1 MSEVL
6 RGGTVVTG
14 SDEAGQYA
22 GYKADLLISEGKIAG
37 LLPPGDSV
45 ASAKEFNVAG
55 LWLVPGFVQA
65 HTHLI
70 QTLFR
75 GMADDLA
82 LLDWLESRIWPLESA
97 HDEESAYWSARLGLT
112 EMLLGGTTAILD
124 MASVRHTDAVFQAA
138 KEAGIHAHIGKA
150 MMDRENNAGLSET
163 ADISLQTSCDL
174 RDRWHGKGRLRYAF
188 APRFVPSCTET
199 LLVETVA
206 AARSTGCLIHSH
218 ASENLDEV
226 QLVRSLTS
234 MDNVAY
240 LDSIGMT
247 GSDVVLAHCIH
258 LTADEIRLLAQTK
271 TAVAHCPGSNFKLG
285 SGIAPIPALLDAG
298 AVCVIGSDGAPCN
311 NRMDMFA
318 EMRLA
323 ALIQKPLHGV
333 LALPAEALLNMATR
347 QGAAVLGTGGG
358 DIIVGATADLI
369 ALEPA
374 MPHSLGGGSPAGSL
388 IYAQTPANVRHVW
401 VEGEQLVENGAVC
414 GWNWADTLRGCTA
427 ALSRVRQRV
436 GL

>member
-1 MSEVL
+1 MSKVL
-6 RGGTVVTG
+6 RGGTIVTG
-14 SDEAGQYA
+14 SNEAGQYA
-22 GYKADLLISEGKIAG
+22 GHKADLLISDGKIAAV
-37 LLPPGDSV
+37 LPPGDPAV
-45 ASAKEFNVAG
+45 GAKDLDVSG
-55 LWLVPGFVQA
+55 MWLVPGFVQA

-82 LLDWLESRIWPLESA
+82 LLDWLRSRIWPLESA

-138 KEAGIHAHIGKA
+138 QEAGIRAHIGKA
-150 MMDRENNAGLSET
+150 MMDRENEAGLSET
-163 ADISLQTSCDL
+163 TDVSLQTSCDL
-174 RDRWHGKGRLRYAF
+174 RDQWHGKGHLRYAF
-188 APRFVPSCTET
+188 APRFVPSCTEA
-199 LLVETVA
+199 LLTETVA
-206 AARSTGCLIHSH
+206 AARSSDCLIHSH
-218 ASENLDEV
+218 ASENQMEV
-226 QLVRSLTS
+226 ELVRSLTA

-247 GSDVVLAHCIH
+247 GPDVVLAHCIH
-258 LTADEIRLLAQTK
+258 LTADELRILTETR
-271 TAVAHCPGSNFKLG
+271 TAIAHCPGSNFKLA
-285 SGIAPIPALLDAG
+285 SGIAPIPDLLAAG

-323 ALIQKPLHGV
+323 ALIQKPEHG
-333 LALPAEALLNMATR
+333 ASTLPAEAILNMATR
-347 QGAAVLGTGGG
+347 QGASVLKTGGG
-358 DIIVGATADLI
+358 DLIVGASADII
-369 ALEPA
+369 AIDPA

-388 IYAQTPANVRHVW
+388 VYAQTPSNVRHVW
-401 VEGEQLVENGAVC
+401 VGGDPVVVDGDVC
-414 GWNWADTLRGCTA
+414 GWDWSDTVQGCRA
-427 ALSRVRQRV
+427 ALKRVRQRV